1 MKREGLLIGLVLVSI
16 AAPAQALTWQ
26 EVLDAVSKESYN
38 FPHQATNKSVA
49 CTKHIRW
56 EEYVEGSGRHKGYV
70 RHQYKKMRIPCP

>member
-1 MKREGLLIGLVLVSI
+1 MTKKGLLIGLALVSI
-16 AAPAQALTWQ
+16 GAPAEALTWK
-26 EVLDAVSKESYN
+26 EVFDAISHESYN
-38 FPHQATNKSVA
+38 FPISARNKSVT